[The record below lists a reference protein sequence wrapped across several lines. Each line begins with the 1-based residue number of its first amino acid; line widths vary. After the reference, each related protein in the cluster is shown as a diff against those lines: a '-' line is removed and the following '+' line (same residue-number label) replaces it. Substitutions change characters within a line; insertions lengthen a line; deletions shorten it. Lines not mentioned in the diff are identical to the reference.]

1 MSGRERGNCLQEYS
15 ADRLDRSSANLEQF
29 RKLRVFV
36 DGVIRAGSLKS
47 YLRMAHKEVLLLRG
61 LAMKGYMAPRRRTRG
76 TAEWK
81 AAVAF
86 LARLGDN
93 GVVWNILSFWQE
105 AE

>member
-1 MSGRERGNCLQEYS
+1 M
-15 ADRLDRSSANLEQF
+15 
-29 RKLRVFV
+29 
-36 DGVIRAGSLKS
+36 KS

-61 LAMKGYMAPRRRTRG
+61 LAMKGYIAPRRRTRG

>member
-1 MSGRERGNCLQEYS
+1 MVGYSLGRRGTGAERVSRVSCVY
-15 ADRLDRSSANLEQF
+15 
-29 RKLRVFV
+29 VFV
-36 DGVIRAGSLKS
+36 DGVLRAGSLKS

-61 LAMKGYMAPRRRTRG
+61 LAMKGYIAPRRRTRG

-93 GVVWNILSFWQE
+93 GVVWNILSFWQDTK
-105 AE
+105 